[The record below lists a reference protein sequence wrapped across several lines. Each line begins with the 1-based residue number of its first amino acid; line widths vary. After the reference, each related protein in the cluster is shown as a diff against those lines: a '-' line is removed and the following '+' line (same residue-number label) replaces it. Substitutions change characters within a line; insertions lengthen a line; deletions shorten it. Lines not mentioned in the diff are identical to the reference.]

1 MRESSLQILDKLLA
15 KTALKIELFKLVAF
29 FSGAVAAD
37 GRHVDHAVTEFNK
50 GTSASFHNKYI
61 LGKLQECHHSKVP
74 LLWQVHVSNVAQDK
88 VDKLDVFLIANP
100 FNEALRIDNVN
111 RSLIQR
117 STLKPLSLSIFGSIP
132 EKPSSHQDGKQS
144 SRFQQSNSQRS
155 GGLNDK

>member
-117 STLKPLSLSIFGSIP
+117 STLKPLSLYFRI
-132 EKPSSHQDGKQS
+132 HT
-144 SRFQQSNSQRS
+144 
-155 GGLNDK
+155 